1 MCTRCISF
9 INMVR
14 LVRITRRMYKDIVI
28 SLRNEQYKGVL
39 HHYFRRINQ
48 YPSLCAV
55 RDAIFHELLIMRVPD
70 GRFISR
76 ASDGDYYIVAE
87 ERVKLSK

>member
-14 LVRITRRMYKDIVI
+14 LVRITRRMHSDVVI

-48 YPSLCAV
+48 YPSLSAV
-55 RDAIFHELLIMRVPD
+55 RDAIFHELLIMRIQYVCMYVCMYVVLMYD
-70 GRFISR
+70 
-76 ASDGDYYIVAE
+76 V
-87 ERVKLSK
+87 

>member
-1 MCTRCISF
+1 MA
-9 INMVR
+9 R
-14 LVRITRRMYKDIVI
+14 LVQLTRRMYKDIVI
-28 SLRNEQYKGVL
+28 SLRNERYKGVL

-70 GRFISR
+70 GRFILR
-76 ASDGDYYIVAE
+76 ALDGDYYIVAE

>member
-1 MCTRCISF
+1 MA
-9 INMVR
+9 R
-14 LVRITRRMYKDIVI
+14 LVQLTRRMYKDIVI

-70 GRFISR
+70 GRFILR
-76 ASDGDYYIVAE
+76 ALDGDYYIVAE